1 HDLGVKYPIA
11 VDNGYGTWNAYGNQ
25 YWPAEYLIDARGH
38 VRDAHFGEGQYS
50 KTEDAIRALLAERDA
65 SLPAAVHM
73 ADRTPTYQLTPE
85 SSLGYERLDRYA
97 GSPIKQDVPAR
108 YSLPYVLDQ
117 SQLAYGG
124 TWTVEG
130 ERIVAGKDAELEL
143 HFFARKVHLVLGGR
157 GFVVI
162 RLDGKELR
170 RVRVT
175 QDRLYT
181 LLDQGSDRDGRL
193 DLRFTPGISAY
204 AFTFG

>member
-1 HDLGVKYPIA
+1 VLIDFWTYSCINCLRTLPYLEAWDRTYRRDGLAIVGVHTPEFAFEHDVSNIRTAAHDLGVKYPIA

-25 YWPAEYLIDARGH
+25 YWPAEYLFDARGH

-85 SSLGYERLDRYA
+85 SYLGYERLDRYA

-130 ERIVAGKDAELEL
+130 ERI
-143 HFFARKVHLVLGGR
+143 
-157 GFVVI
+157 
-162 RLDGKELR
+162 
-170 RVRVT
+170 
-175 QDRLYT
+175 
-181 LLDQGSDRDGRL
+181 
-193 DLRFTPGISAY
+193 
-204 AFTFG
+204 